1 MQYWGG
7 LRYRLVL
14 LVLIAL
20 LPMCGLFAYF
30 AAKDQEAA
38 LAQAR
43 DKLQAQV
50 LLVALNQR
58 LLVERVAQLLG
69 DMANGPSIKDPGI
82 RLCVDYLKNLQVQ
95 NARYTNLGVLDLN
108 GRISC
113 QALDSSARVDYSS
126 RTFFQQVLA
135 TQKFA
140 IGEMVV
146 GSITRRNVIGF
157 GAPVYG
163 GDGLLNGVAFATLDV
178 AAMASALS
186 ATELADG
193 SQLRLLDARG
203 TILAAHGMPAPQ
215 LLGSSERDERVLAAI
230 KDRRSGIQEM
240 VDAEGTERIYAYAPV
255 GGTPDGGMWVAMS
268 VPRHVVTAEPREAF
282 LITLAALLAMTA
294 FGAGCAWWLGGKL
307 IVQPAH
313 AILKQAS
320 EVASGDLSARV
331 QMGPQY
337 LGELG
342 EIGASFN
349 RMAEALQARGSEIDN
364 ALLRVNKQRALLDL
378 IVNSLGEGVIV
389 VDQTGHFVL
398 FNNTV
403 EKFFHVP
410 QLGTTFD
417 DWRQHHEIL
426 TPDGKSVYPKDERP
440 LKKAMQGITTENW
453 DTLAR
458 RPGRTDLILR
468 VSARPLRDAAGEL
481 IGAVTV
487 FNDITDLKAAESF
500 VREQQEVLALIARGV
515 PLHQSLEAIVQLIES
530 RDPGSLCSIL
540 LVREG
545 HLRHGATVSLPQ
557 HFIEQIE
564 GLVVGEGGGC
574 CGAAAHRKQPVY
586 VSDLASHPLTQ
597 PIQAIAAAC
606 RLGSCWSTPLLSA
619 DGEVLATFALYHRE
633 PGSPEPRHLE
643 LMDIASRLALIALER
658 HRAEQAL
665 VSSERRFREMAE
677 NIQDVFYNV
686 DVTTGAMLYISPG
699 YEKVWGRSCD
709 SLYAQ
714 PNSYLNAVLPDDKAI
729 VLRADAL
736 VRAKQAAEVEYRI
749 VSSDGQ
755 TRWIRDNS
763 YPVLNNNGELKRIV
777 GTARDVTDHKMADV
791 ELAGTNRALQMLSRT
806 AIAIQKAEDEAS
818 LLTEVCAV
826 AVDIG
831 KYRMAW
837 VGYALQD
844 EARTI
849 KPMAYAGEELGYL
862 SSAKLSW
869 SEHSIGGQG
878 PAARAIRSAMPI
890 QYGDIPNA
898 DSSFT
903 LKVAAL
909 ARGYHSAI
917 CLPMRGEHEVFGVIT
932 LFDSTAQHFSVGEMN
947 LMQELADN
955 LAFGIGSLR
964 ARAERKRSE
973 VAAQAA
979 AAIVREQASLLDRAQ
994 DVIIVRNLDGTI
1006 RYWNKSAERLYGW
1019 TAEEVLGKT
1028 MDQQMYRSP
1037 EILAKAMREIMA
1049 TDADWTGELEQIARD
1064 GSVVIVEARST
1075 VLRDPQGRPSGVMS
1089 VDTDIRKRKLVEQ
1102 EILHLNASLEERVQ
1116 RRTEQLEF
1124 ANKQL
1129 EAFSYS
1135 VSHDLR
1141 TPLSSV
1147 DGFSNLLEKN
1157 ITKGLQTESAEQSLH
1172 YLSRIRAGVSQMG
1185 ELIDAMLS
1193 LAQVSR
1199 SDLKWEPANLSAM
1212 AEALLKSYQ
1221 EREPRRA
1228 VRLHVEPGLVTQ
1240 GDPRLLNQV
1249 LDNLLGNAWKFS
1261 NREKCTDIR
1270 FGRERQDSDEMVYF
1284 VRDRGAG
1291 FDMAY
1296 AEKLFG
1302 AFQRLHSPAEFAGTG
1317 IGLTTVQ
1324 RIVSR
1329 HGGRVWANSA
1339 PRQGA
1344 TFYFTLGSSEQL

>member
-20 LPMCGLFAYF
+20 LPLCGLFAYL

-50 LLVALNQR
+50 LLAALNQR

-69 DMANGPSIKDPGI
+69 DMANGPSIKDPSI
-82 RLCVDYLKNLQVQ
+82 RLCADYLKNLQAQ
-95 NARYTNLGVLDLN
+95 NASYTNLGVLDLS
-108 GRISC
+108 GQISC
-113 QALDSSARVDYSS
+113 QALDSSARIDYSG

-135 TQKFA
+135 TQKFS

-146 GSITRRNVIGF
+146 GTITRRNVIGF
-157 GAPVYG
+157 GVPVYG
-163 GDGLLNGVAFATLDV
+163 GNGLMNGVAFATLDV
-178 AAMASALS
+178 AALASALN

-193 SQLRLLDARG
+193 AQLRLLDARG
-203 TILAAHGMPAPQ
+203 TILAAQAMPANQ
-215 LLGSSERDERVLAAI
+215 LLGSPERDARVLAAI
-230 KDRRSGIQEM
+230 KDRRSGIQEV

-282 LITLAALLAMTA
+282 LITLAALLGMTV
-294 FGAGCAWWLGGKL
+294 FGVGCAWWLGGRL

-320 EVASGDLSARV
+320 EVASGNLSARV

-349 RMAEALQARGSEIDN
+349 RMAEALQTRGSEIDN

-378 IVNSLGEGVIV
+378 IVNSLGEGVLV
-389 VDQTGHFVL
+389 VDQNGHFML

-403 EKFFHVP
+403 ERFFPVP

-417 DWRQHHEIL
+417 DWRLHHEIL
-426 TPDGKSVYPKDERP
+426 TPDGKSFYPKDDRP
-440 LKKAMQGITTENW
+440 LKKALQGITTENW
-453 DTLAR
+453 DMLAR
-458 RPGRTDLILR
+458 RPGRTDRILR
-468 VSARPLRDAAGEL
+468 VSARPLRDAAGAL

-530 RDPGSLCSIL
+530 RDPGSLCSVL
-540 LVREG
+540 LVRDG
-545 HLRHGATVSLPQ
+545 HLCHGATVGLPQ
-557 HFIEQIE
+557 QFIEQIE
-564 GLVVGEGGGC
+564 GLVVGEAGGC
-574 CGAAAHRKQPVY
+574 CGLAAHRKQPVY
-586 VSDLASHPLTQ
+586 VNDLAADPLTKPFQ
-597 PIQAIAAAC
+597 TIAAAY
-606 RLGSCWSTPLLSA
+606 RLGSCWSTPVLSG
-619 DGEVLATFALYHRE
+619 DGEVLATFAIYHRE

-643 LMDIASRLALIALER
+643 LMEIASRLALIALER

-686 DVTTGAMLYISPG
+686 DVTTGTMLYISPG

-714 PNSYLNAVLPDDKAI
+714 PNSYLDAVLPDDKAI
-729 VLRADAL
+729 LLRADAL
-736 VRAKQAAEVEYRI
+736 VRAKQAADVEYRI

-763 YPVLNNNGELKRIV
+763 YPVLNNNGELRRVV
-777 GTARDVTDHKMADV
+777 GTARDVTDRKMADV

-837 VGYALQD
+837 VGYALDD

-849 KPMAYAGEELGYL
+849 KPMAHAGEELGYL
-862 SSAKLSW
+862 SSARLSW
-869 SEHSIGGQG
+869 SEHSVGGQG
-878 PAARAIRSAMPI
+878 PAARAVRSAMPI

-898 DSSFT
+898 DGSFT
-903 LKVAAL
+903 LKAAAL
-909 ARGYHSAI
+909 ERGYHSAI
-917 CLPMRGEHEVFGVIT
+917 CLPLRGEHQVFGVIT
-932 LFDSTAQHFSVGEMN
+932 LFDSTAQNFSLGEMS

-964 ARAERKRSE
+964 ARVERKRSE
-973 VAAQAA
+973 DAAQAA

-1019 TAEEVLGKT
+1019 SAEEVLGKT

-1037 EILAKAMREIMA
+1037 EILARATRAIMA
-1049 TDADWTGELEQIARD
+1049 TDADWTGELEQLARD
-1064 GSVVIVEARST
+1064 GSVVIIEARST
-1075 VLRDPQGRPSGVMS
+1075 VLRDPQGKPSGVMC
-1089 VDTDIRKRKLVEQ
+1089 VNTDIRKRKLVEQ
-1102 EILHLNASLEERVQ
+1102 EILQLNASLEERVQ

-1147 DGFSNLLEKN
+1147 DGFSNLLEKS
-1157 ITKGLQTESAEQSLH
+1157 IGKGLQTESAQQSLH

-1193 LAQVSR
+1193 LARVSR
-1199 SDLKWEPANLSAM
+1199 TDLKWEPANLSAM
-1212 AEALLKSYQ
+1212 AEALLKTYQ
-1221 EREPRRA
+1221 EREPKRA

-1270 FGRERQDSDEMVYF
+1270 FGREQQGSDEMVYF
-1284 VRDRGAG
+1284 VRDKGAG

-1329 HGGRVWANSA
+1329 HGGRIWAQSA
-1339 PRQGA
+1339 PSQGA
-1344 TFYFTLGSSEQL
+1344 TFYFTLGSTAQL